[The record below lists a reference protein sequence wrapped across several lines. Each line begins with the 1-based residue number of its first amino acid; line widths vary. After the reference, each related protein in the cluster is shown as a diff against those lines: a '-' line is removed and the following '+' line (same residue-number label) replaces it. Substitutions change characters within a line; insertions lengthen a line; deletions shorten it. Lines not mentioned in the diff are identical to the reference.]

1 MTIIDVTPG
10 SIVAATIMAYE
21 ENSLLPIDSFS
32 IQSSL
37 EKGDMNILPVQK
49 DKIVVIKVDP
59 SIYV

>member
-1 MTIIDVTPG
+1 MTIVDVTPG

-37 EKGDMNILPVQK
+37 EKGDINIFPVQK

-59 SIYV
+59 SIYI